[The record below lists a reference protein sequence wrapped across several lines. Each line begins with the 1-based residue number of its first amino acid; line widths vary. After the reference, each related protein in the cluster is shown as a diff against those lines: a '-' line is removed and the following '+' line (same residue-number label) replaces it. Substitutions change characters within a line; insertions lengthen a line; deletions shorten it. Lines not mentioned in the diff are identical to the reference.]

1 MIIKLSF
8 IVSEHRDKM
17 EGKNKRER
25 NRKLALATLMN
36 RLGKNLLAN
45 D

>member
-1 MIIKLSF
+1 MSK
-8 IVSEHRDKM
+8 HRDKI

-25 NRKLALATLMN
+25 NRKLALATVMN
-36 RLGKNLLAN
+36 RLGKYLLAN